1 MVLTEPPET
10 SNGSRVPE
18 MGHGDHL
25 GLTSNRHPL
34 FLGSWLG
41 SVLLLTNAPPVFGQL
56 ATLEP
61 GSRVRITA
69 PIYGIEQAVGTVQ
82 GTTEGTLTVEFK
94 SLLAPQG
101 ATAWT
106 VRRTNITDLEIS
118 IDQRRYGLKGLGI
131 GFFSGILAGAAAGFL
146 SAIGENDTFDFGDQL
161 LPLARALGIAGG
173 VSGLILGSMRQDDV
187 WVPHS
192 PVGDVTFVGPPRD
205 KGALRLDVGFTL
217 NF

>member
-1 MVLTEPPET
+1 MP
-10 SNGSRVPE
+10 
-18 MGHGDHL
+18 HGDHL
-25 GLTSNRHPL
+25 GLTSTRYPL

-41 SVLLLTNAPPVFGQL
+41 SVLLLTNASPGFGQL

-82 GTTEGTLTVEFK
+82 DTTEGALTVEFE

-106 VRRTNITDLEIS
+106 VQKTNITDFEIS
-118 IDQRRYGLKGLGI
+118 IDQRRYGFRGLGI
-131 GFFSGILAGAAAGFL
+131 GFFSGILAGAMAGYL
-146 SAIGENDTFDFGDQL
+146 SGIGEKDTFDFGDHL

-173 VSGLILGSMRQDDV
+173 VGGLIIGSMRQDDV

-192 PVGDVTFVGPPRD
+192 PVGGVTSTGPPRD
-205 KGALRLDVGFTL
+205 GGVLGLNVGFTL